1 MGVISNDLIQFK
13 QKVEPQIGA
22 MNSKCS
28 EISSTIQNVIN
39 VTNSAQTSFD
49 SYYKSQNKPTVL
61 SSMNSLNSKYNT
73 INSSVEGTLKGMIS
87 GAADIVSQVNKLET
101 INSEIDNLRSIVNS
115 CTKDEDKDRK
125 SSAQS
130 KINAKEQEF
139 TTLHNEALAAL
150 ASLKSKD
157 ESLETEKD
165 YDEVE
170 GMDTSNLKYGS
181 FTTKEYVVNGQKIK
195 CYVYVPDYG
204 EEVQNLPVMMYMH
217 GASMENTGEQI
228 VTYNGLGQ
236 LINERKI
243 TPSGIVVIP
252 YVQNGHLYENKA
264 YRDALA
270 QIPNVV
276 ADEYHGDKSR
286 ISLAGTSYG
295 GVTAYRLVNEHPDT
309 FSAVVTACG
318 AEEVTNAF
326 EGMKVINYSG
336 RGDPSNHTGK
346 TYVKKQTDKINQVG
360 GKAEFHMYD
369 NQWAHGNVGTLAFQ
383 EQVTDEQGNKIPV
396 VEWLFRQKKA

>member
-276 ADEYHGDKSR
+276 ADEYKQNEN
-286 ISLAGTSYG
+286 AGEE
-295 GVTAYRLVNEHPDT
+295 ADI
-309 FSAVVTACG
+309 VV
-318 AEEVTNAF
+318 
-326 EGMKVINYSG
+326 
-336 RGDPSNHTGK
+336 GK
-346 TYVKKQTDKINQVG
+346 
-360 GKAEFHMYD
+360 H
-369 NQWAHGNVGTLAFQ
+369 
-383 EQVTDEQGNKIPV
+383 
-396 VEWLFRQKKA
+396 